1 MCFKEGAHN
10 IIAAIYKTPS
20 DFQYLFERVD
30 VNFLFDNVNFA
41 YIFAYFVYLHQT
53 RIITSEHSHTD
64 ILFNVA
70 FKAGSPTNV

>member
-1 MCFKEGAHN
+1 MCFNEGAHN
-10 IIAAIYKTPS
+10 IKAAIYKTPS
-20 DFQYLFERVD
+20 DFQYLFERAD
-30 VNFLFDNVNFA
+30 VNYLLNVNFA
-41 YIFAYFVYLHQT
+41 YIFAYVVYLHQT

>member
-1 MCFKEGAHN
+1 MCFREGTHN
-10 IIAAIYKTPS
+10 IMAEIYKTPS
-20 DFQYLFERVD
+20 YFQYLFERAD
-30 VNFLFDNVNFA
+30 VNVLLNVNFA

-70 FKAGSPTNV
+70 FKVGSPTNV

>member
-1 MCFKEGAHN
+1 MCFREGAHN
-10 IIAAIYKTPS
+10 IMAAIYKTPS
-20 DFQYLFERVD
+20 YFQYLFKRVE
-30 VNFLFDNVNFA
+30 VNFLLNVNFA